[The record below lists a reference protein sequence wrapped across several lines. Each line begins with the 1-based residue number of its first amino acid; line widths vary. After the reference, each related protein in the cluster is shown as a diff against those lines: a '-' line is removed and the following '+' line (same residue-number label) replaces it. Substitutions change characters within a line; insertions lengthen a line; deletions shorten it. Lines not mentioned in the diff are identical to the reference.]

1 MSDIKLG
8 CHVGMA
14 GKDMFLAS
22 AREAASYGANVFMLY
37 TGAPQN
43 TRRKE
48 IFELN
53 IDAGWEYAHEHG
65 INEIV
70 VHAPYIINLANTV
83 KPETYELAV
92 SGKGDSKDRGNEE
105 PHTGASSGKSCK
117 CR

>member
-65 INEIV
+65 IEHEGDEEEQAWQQKQIARYRLPPHERAAHAV
-70 VHAPYIINLANTV
+70 VGLEHRVDPPLRIM
-83 KPETYELAV
+83 
-92 SGKGDSKDRGNEE
+92 
-105 PHTGASSGKSCK
+105 
-117 CR
+117 